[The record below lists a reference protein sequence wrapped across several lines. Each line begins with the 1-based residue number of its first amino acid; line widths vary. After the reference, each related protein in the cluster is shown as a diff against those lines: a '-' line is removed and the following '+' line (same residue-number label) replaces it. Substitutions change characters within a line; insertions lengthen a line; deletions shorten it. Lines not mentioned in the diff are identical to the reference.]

1 MRSSSVDAEGEEDDL
16 DMPETQSPSLQ
27 NDAPEDQDEE
37 EEDEEEEDDDEDADA
52 EADEDDDGS
61 EIVGAVK
68 RAPTRSRTSRARKSR
83 DLDSSEDDDESGSDG
98 DNDSDSSE
106 DSAVTQTPW
115 DKESDTAQEGDQDVV
130 TNSHCVYCGQDEEN
144 DPSDEY
150 EEYLECG
157 HCGDHAHKQCARN
170 ANSLSPDQDTT
181 PAGWF
186 CDDCVG
192 HGFHLQ
198 QEVDRLTINE
208 GSQRR
213 SSVPK
218 LARDLLPAARGGI
231 KPNSH
236 SVFNNLILDDDPM
249 DGSRSL
255 RKRKNSSVET
265 EEPPRRATSRKR
277 RRSTASDSQT
287 NINVTPRDLVKE
299 KSTATQSSGS
309 AKSEKSSNTRATR
322 LRGQPPQ
329 NTNAR
334 IISAETSDDNPKS
347 IIVAIPISAGAL
359 ENIERNAQRKARRRE
374 RDRARRALMG
384 NRKRKAGAM
393 KKSPEV
399 EETTASSSHYPAVAT
414 TLYDNPYYPFPDR
427 ELDTVQGKPFG
438 GILTDAEADTTKTYP
453 QQGDRDLFEESRRQ
467 AEEARKAE
475 QEANPIELPVRSKSS
490 GLPTKIKYIHFGGWE
505 IETLHAAPY
514 PEEYNRNPILCIC
527 EFCLK
532 YMSSSYVAFRHKL
545 KCPHKHPPGDEI
557 YRDNIIDADG
567 NKKSISFFEVD
578 GRRSP
583 LYCQNLCLLAKLFLG
598 SKTLY
603 YDVEPFLFYVMTE
616 NDEFGCHFVGYFSK
630 EKRDWMPPTDQLS
643 HVNLFPNSQPDHA
656 QANAGANSAD
666 PPGNNVSCILVFPVH
681 QRHGFGRTLIEFS
694 YLLTR
699 VEGRTGSPE
708 KPLSDLGLV
717 SYRSYWR
724 GVMCRLLLSY
734 RNRPKGSFSAT
745 FAGMARETGM
755 TIDDVISSLEA
766 LRAIVKDP
774 VTNKYALRCDW
785 AYMAEYLEKH
795 DKKRHIK
802 IDPDKLTWAP
812 YMMGKPTS
820 YFQVGEEA
828 NGPIQ
833 TKARRDEPEDIQAV
847 QPEEGVQQ
855 AQVNGTSTPDPEAVN
870 GEDISPK
877 ASRKAPPST
886 LTPQPSFTKGSP
898 RRRSPRISQSQPQ
911 SQAQSQSQS
920 QPEQTNGSV
929 EDDPA
934 SQNDI
939 SDTSSVRRGSAYTED
954 SIPASR
960 FEIFPPL
967 PGQSTK
973 RKPGRP
979 MGSRTRS
986 KLTPSNR
993 RQNSIESNNNN
1004 TIITGKGTSTPR
1016 GRPTNAARRARSKL
1030 DEMEVAPSAEEED
1043 EVQRQISS
1051 EHERA
1056 LEDAEDAVDENR
1068 GAAFVRPRF
1077 MGRVEVPEH
1086 AVVEDDEDEDE
1097 DAEGEDVEMGEQ
1109 EVGVGTG
1116 YDGFGGVRGLS
1127 GFPPDDDDDEEEDED
1142 ADADGDSDDE
1152 MVDADA

>member
-1 MRSSSVDAEGEEDDL
+1 MRSSSIDAEGEEEDL

-27 NDAPEDQDEE
+27 NDAPEDQDDD
-37 EEDEEEEDDDEDADA
+37 EDEEDDDEEDEDADA
-52 EADEDDDGS
+52 DQDDDDES

-68 RAPTRSRTSRARKSR
+68 RAPTRSRTSRARKGR
-83 DLDSSEDDDESGSDG
+83 DIESSEDDDSASDG
-98 DNDSDSSE
+98 DNDSDSSDE
-106 DSAVTQTPW
+106 SAATQAPW
-115 DKESDTAQEGDQDVV
+115 EKESDTAQEQDQDIV
-130 TNSHCVYCGQDEEN
+130 TDSTCVYCGQDEEN

-170 ANSLSPDQDTT
+170 ANSLSSDQDKNPQT
-181 PAGWF
+181 WL
-186 CDDCVG
+186 CHDCV
-192 HGFHLQ
+192 HNGFLA
-198 QEVDRLTINE
+198 VDRTTIND

-255 RKRKNSSVET
+255 RKRKNSSVELD
-265 EEPPRRATSRKR
+265 EPTPRATSRKR
-277 RRSTASDSQT
+277 RRSTASGSQT
-287 NINVTPRDLVKE
+287 NINVTPRDAVKE
-299 KSTATQSSGS
+299 QATKRQSSGS
-309 AKSEKSSNTRATR
+309 TGSEKSSNTRATR
-322 LRGQPPQ
+322 LRKQPQ
-329 NTNAR
+329 SSTNAR
-334 IISAETSDDNPKS
+334 IISAETHDDNLKS
-347 IIVAIPISAGAL
+347 LVIAIPISAAAL
-359 ENIERNAQRKARRRE
+359 EGIERNAQRKARRRE

-384 NRKRKAGAM
+384 SRK
-393 KKSPEV
+393 KKSGAQGDVSEAI
-399 EETTASSSHYPAVAT
+399 ETTSSHYPAVAT

-438 GILTDAEADTTKTYP
+438 GILTDAEADTTKTFP
-453 QQGDRDLFEESRRQ
+453 QQADRDLFEESRRQ

-475 QEANPIELPVRSKSS
+475 QEANPIELPSRSKSS
-490 GLPTKIKYIHFGGWE
+490 GGLPTKIKYIHFGGWE

-557 YRDNIIDADG
+557 YRDDIIDADG

-630 EKRDWMPPTDQLS
+630 EKRDWTPPSDPRASIEIGSDPLI
-643 HVNLFPNSQPDHA
+643 NGL
-656 QANAGANSAD
+656 QAKAGANAND

-724 GVMCRLLLSY
+724 GVMCRLLLGYKEAPRGSY
-734 RNRPKGSFSAT
+734 DISFSS
-745 FAGMARETGM
+745 MARATGM
-755 TIDDVISSLEA
+755 TVDDVISSLEA

-785 AYMAEYLEKH
+785 AYMAEYLDKH

-802 IDPDKLTWAP
+802 IDPAKLIWTP
-812 YMMGKPTS
+812 YVMGKPTS
-820 YFQVGEEA
+820 YFPVGEEA

-833 TKARRDEPEDIQAV
+833 TKARRDEPEDLQAV

-855 AQVNGTSTPDPEAVN
+855 AQVNGTSTPDPDAIN
-870 GEDISPK
+870 GENLSPK
-877 ASRKAPPST
+877 ATRKAPPST
-886 LTPQPSFTKGSP
+886 LTPQPSFTQGSP
-898 RRRSPRISQSQPQ
+898 RRSPRE
-911 SQAQSQSQS
+911 SQSQS
-920 QPEQTNGSV
+920 QPEQANGATQD
-929 EDDPA
+929 EPA
-934 SQNDI
+934 SQNDT

-960 FEIFPPL
+960 FEIFPHI
-967 PGQSTK
+967 PGQVTK
-973 RKPGRP
+973 RRPGRP

-986 KLTPSNR
+986 KLTPSVNR
-993 RQNSIESNNNN
+993 HADSTEE
-1004 TIITGKGTSTPR
+1004 STPYPTTTTR

-1030 DEMEVAPSAEEED
+1030 DEMEVAPSAEED
-1043 EVQRQISS
+1043 EIQRQISS

-1056 LEDAEDAVDENR
+1056 LEDVVDNNN
-1068 GAAFVRPRF
+1068 GAAFTRPKF
-1077 MGRVEVPEH
+1077 MGRLEVPEH
-1086 AVVEDDEDEDE
+1086 AVEDDEEDE
-1097 DAEGEDVEMGEQ
+1097 DAEGEDVEMGEI
-1109 EVGVGTG
+1109 GVGTG
-1116 YDGFGGVRGLS
+1116 YDGVGGVGAL
-1127 GFPPDDDDDEEEDED
+1127 PKEDEYVPGQDGDEDDED

-1152 MVDADA
+1152 MPDA

>member
-27 NDAPEDQDEE
+27 NDAPEDQDE
-37 EEDEEEEDDDEDADA
+37 DEEDDDDDDDDDVDADA
-52 EADEDDDGS
+52 EADPDDDES

-68 RAPTRSRTSRARKSR
+68 RAPTRTRTSRARKSR
-83 DLDSSEDDDESGSDG
+83 DAETSEDDDSASDG

-106 DSAVTQTPW
+106 ESAATQAPW
-115 DKESDTAQEGDQDVV
+115 DKESDTAQEQDQDVV
-130 TNSHCVYCGQDEEN
+130 TDSTCVYCGQDEEN

-157 HCGDHAHKQCARN
+157 HCGDHSHKQCARN
-170 ANSLSPDQDTT
+170 ANSLSSDQEKNSHT
-181 PAGWF
+181 WF
-186 CDDCVG
+186 CQDCVEN
-192 HGFHLQ
+192 GFHLQ
-198 QEVDRLTINE
+198 QGVDRMTIND

-255 RKRKNSSVET
+255 RKRKNSSAET
-265 EEPPRRATSRKR
+265 DEPTPRATSRKR
-277 RRSTASDSQT
+277 RRSTASESRT
-287 NINVTPRDLVKE
+287 TINVTPRDQVKE
-299 KSTATQSSGS
+299 QATTRSSGS
-309 AKSEKSSNTRATR
+309 AESEKSTTTRATR
-322 LRGQPPQ
+322 LRKQPQ
-329 NTNAR
+329 SSTNAR
-334 IISAETSDDNPKS
+334 IISIEVSDENHKS
-347 IIVAIPISAGAL
+347 LVVAIPISAAKL
-359 ENIERNAQRKARRRE
+359 EGIQVNAQRKARRRE

-384 NRKRKAGAM
+384 NRKRKGGAH
-393 KKSPEV
+393 KEVQEV
-399 EETTASSSHYPAVAT
+399 EEVTTSSHYPAVAT

-427 ELDTVQGKPFG
+427 EVDTVQGKPFG
-438 GILTDAEADTTKTYP
+438 GILTDAEADTTKTFP
-453 QQGDRDLFEESRRQ
+453 QQNDRDLFDESRRQ
-467 AEEARKAE
+467 ADEARKAE
-475 QEANPIELPVRSKSS
+475 QEARPVEMPSRSKTS

-557 YRDNIIDADG
+557 YRDDIIDADG

-630 EKRDWMPPTDQLS
+630 EKRDWSAPADPRASINIGPEPRIED
-643 HVNLFPNSQPDHA
+643 A
-656 QANAGANSAD
+656 QANSGANSTD
-666 PPGNNVSCILVFPVH
+666 SPGNNVSCILVFPVH

-699 VEGRTGSPE
+699 REGRTGSPE

-724 GVMCRLLLSY
+724 GVMCRLLLGYKEAPRGSY
-734 RNRPKGSFSAT
+734 DITFSSI
-745 FAGMARETGM
+745 ARATGM

-766 LRAIVKDP
+766 LRAIVKD
-774 VTNKYALRCDW
+774 TSSHKYALRCDW
-785 AYMAEYLEKH
+785 SYMAEYLEKH
-795 DKKRHIK
+795 DKKRHIR
-802 IDPDKLTWAP
+802 IDPDKLHWAP

-833 TKARRDEPEDIQAV
+833 TKARRDEPEDLQAV

-855 AQVNGTSTPDPEAVN
+855 AQVNGTSTPDPETIN
-870 GEDISPK
+870 GDNVSPK
-877 ASRKAPPST
+877 ASRKAPSST

-898 RRRSPRISQSQPQ
+898 RRSPRKSQSQPQ
-911 SQAQSQSQS
+911 PEPTNGTTQEDPTS
-920 QPEQTNGSV
+920 QPST
-929 EDDPA
+929 
-934 SQNDI
+934 
-939 SDTSSVRRGSAYTED
+939 SDSSSVRRGSTYTD
-954 SIPASR
+954 DNIPASR
-960 FEIFPPL
+960 FEIFPPI
-967 PGQSTK
+967 PGYST
-973 RKPGRP
+973 RRRPGRP

-986 KLTPSNR
+986 KPTPSAMR
-993 RQNSIESNNNN
+993 RA
-1004 TIITGKGTSTPR
+1004 TSLEEATPLPTTTPR

-1030 DEMEVAPSAEEED
+1030 DEMQVAPSTQEED
-1043 EVQRQISS
+1043 EIQRQISS

-1056 LEDAEDAVDENR
+1056 IEDLVDENN
-1068 GAAFVRPRF
+1068 GAVFTRPKF
-1077 MGRVEVPEH
+1077 LGRVEVPEH
-1086 AVVEDDEDEDE
+1086 AVEDDEEEDE
-1097 DAEGEDVEMGEQ
+1097 DAEGEEDVEMEM
-1109 EVGVGTG
+1109 GVGNG
-1116 YDGFGGVRGLS
+1116 YDGRGTVDARPREMEEEEEEQ
-1127 GFPPDDDDDEEEDED
+1127 GKGDEEDED

-1152 MVDADA
+1152 MVDA

>member
-1 MRSSSVDAEGEEDDL
+1 VSTIL
-16 DMPETQSPSLQ
+16 DKSP
-27 NDAPEDQDEE
+27 
-37 EEDEEEEDDDEDADA
+37 
-52 EADEDDDGS
+52 
-61 EIVGAVK
+61 
-68 RAPTRSRTSRARKSR
+68 
-83 DLDSSEDDDESGSDG
+83 
-98 DNDSDSSE
+98 
-106 DSAVTQTPW
+106 QTW
-115 DKESDTAQEGDQDVV
+115 LC
-130 TNSHCVYCGQDEEN
+130 H
-144 DPSDEY
+144 
-150 EEYLECG
+150 
-157 HCGDHAHKQCARN
+157 
-170 ANSLSPDQDTT
+170 
-181 PAGWF
+181 
-186 CDDCVG
+186 DCVEN
-192 HGFHLQ
+192 GFQLQ
-198 QEVDRLTINE
+198 HDVDRTTIND

-218 LARDLLPAARGGI
+218 LARDLLPAVRGGI

-255 RKRKNSSVET
+255 RKRKNSSVEDD
-265 EEPPRRATSRKR
+265 EPTPRATSRKR
-277 RRSTASDSQT
+277 RRSTASESQT
-287 NINVTPRDLVKE
+287 NINVTPRDAVKE
-299 KSTATQSSGS
+299 QTTRSSGS
-309 AKSEKSSNTRATR
+309 AESEKSSNTRANR
-322 LRGQPPQ
+322 LRKQPQ
-329 NTNAR
+329 SNTNAR
-334 IISAETSDDNPKS
+334 IVSAETHDDYPKS
-347 IIVAIPISAGAL
+347 LVVAIPISAAAL

-384 NRKRKAGAM
+384 GRK
-393 KKSPEV
+393 KKSGTHGDVSEV
-399 EETTASSSHYPAVAT
+399 VETTSSHYPAVAT

-438 GILTDAEADTTKTYP
+438 GILTDPEADTTKTFP
-453 QQGDRDLFEESRRQ
+453 QQADRDLFEESRRQ
-467 AEEARKAE
+467 ADKARRAE
-475 QEANPIELPVRSKSS
+475 QEANPIELPVRSKQS
-490 GLPTKIKYIHFGGWE
+490 GLPTKIKFIHFGGWE

-557 YRDNIIDADG
+557 YRDDIIDADG

-630 EKRDWMPPTDQLS
+630 EKRDWSPPLDPRASIEIGADPMTTG
-643 HVNLFPNSQPDHA
+643 V
-656 QANAGANSAD
+656 QAAAGANAID

-724 GVMCRLLLSY
+724 GVMCRLLLGYKEAPRGSY
-734 RNRPKGSFSAT
+734 DISFVS
-745 FAGMARETGM
+745 MARATGM
-755 TIDDVISSLEA
+755 TIDDVVSSLEA

-802 IDPDKLTWAP
+802 IDPAKLIWTP
-812 YMMGKPTS
+812 YVMGKPTS
-820 YFQVGEEA
+820 YFPVGEEA
-828 NGPIQ
+828 TGPIQ
-833 TKARRDEPEDIQAV
+833 TKARRDEPEDLQAA

-855 AQVNGTSTPDPEAVN
+855 AQVNGNSTPDPDTVHGDN
-870 GEDISPK
+870 LSPK
-877 ASRKAPPST
+877 ATRKAPPST
-886 LTPQPSFTKGSP
+886 LTPQPSITQGSP
-898 RRRSPRISQSQPQ
+898 RRSPRKSQSQP
-911 SQAQSQSQS
+911 
-920 QPEQTNGSV
+920 QPEQTNGATQ
-929 EDDPA
+929 EDPV
-934 SQNDI
+934 SQNDT

-960 FEIFPPL
+960 FEIFPPI
-967 PGQSTK
+967 PGQITK

-986 KLTPSNR
+986 KLTPSINR
-993 RQNSIESNNNN
+993 RADSIEE
-1004 TIITGKGTSTPR
+1004 STPPPATSI
-1016 GRPTNAARRARSKL
+1016 RPTTARRARSKL
-1030 DEMEVAPSAEEED
+1030 DAMEVAPSADED
-1043 EVQRQISS
+1043 EIQRQISS

-1056 LEDAEDAVDENR
+1056 ALEDVVQNNN
-1068 GAAFVRPRF
+1068 GAAFTRPKF
-1077 MGRVEVPEH
+1077 IGKLSMPEH
-1086 AVVEDDEDEDE
+1086 AVEDDEDEEDE
-1097 DAEGEDVEMGEQ
+1097 DAEGEDVEM

-1116 YDGFGGVRGLS
+1116 YDGRGNVNALPRRDS
-1127 GFPPDDDDDEEEDED
+1127 EYNVEEDED
-1142 ADADGDSDDE
+1142 EDVDAEGDSDDE
-1152 MVDADA
+1152 MADG

>member
-130 TNSHCVYCGQDEEN
+130 TNSHCVYVGILTEN

-170 ANSLSPDQDTT
+170 ANSLSPDQ
-181 PAGWF
+181 AGWF

-287 NINVTPRDLVKE
+287 NIN
-299 KSTATQSSGS
+299 STATQSSGS

-427 ELDTVQGKPFG
+427 ELDT
-438 GILTDAEADTTKTYP
+438 
-453 QQGDRDLFEESRRQ
+453 ESRRQ

-532 YMSSSYVAFRHKL
+532 YMSSSY
-545 KCPHKHPPGDEI
+545 
-557 YRDNIIDADG
+557 
-567 NKKSISFFEVD
+567 KSISFFEVD

-898 RRRSPRISQSQPQ
+898 RRRSPRKSQSQPQ

>member
-1 MRSSSVDAEGEEDDL
+1 MRSSSIDAEGEEDDL

-27 NDAPEDQDEE
+27 NDLPEDQDDD
-37 EEDEEEEDDDEDADA
+37 EDEEDDDEEDEDADA
-52 EADEDDDGS
+52 DADQDDDES

-68 RAPTRSRTSRARKSR
+68 RAPTRSRSSRARKSR
-83 DLDSSEDDDESGSDG
+83 DIESSEDDDSASDG
-98 DNDSDSSE
+98 DNDSDSSDE
-106 DSAVTQTPW
+106 SAATQAPW
-115 DKESDTAQEGDQDVV
+115 EKESDTAQEQDQDIV
-130 TNSHCVYCGQDEEN
+130 TDSTCVYCGQDEEN

-170 ANSLSPDQDTT
+170 ANSLSSDQGTSNPQT
-181 PAGWF
+181 WL
-186 CDDCVG
+186 CHDCV
-192 HGFHLQ
+192 HNGFLS
-198 QEVDRLTINE
+198 VDRSTIND

-255 RKRKNSSVET
+255 RKRKNSSVELDDPT
-265 EEPPRRATSRKR
+265 PRAASRKR
-277 RRSTASDSQT
+277 RRSTASGSQT
-287 NINVTPRDLVKE
+287 NINVTPRDAVKE
-299 KSTATQSSGS
+299 QSTTRQSIGS
-309 AKSEKSSNTRATR
+309 AESEKSSKTRR
-322 LRGQPPQ
+322 LRKQPQ
-329 NTNAR
+329 SSTNAR
-334 IISAETSDDNPKS
+334 IISIETHEDNPKTLV
-347 IIVAIPISAGAL
+347 IAIPISAAAL
-359 ENIERNAQRKARRRE
+359 EGIERNAQRKARRRE

-384 NRKRKAGAM
+384 SRK
-393 KKSPEV
+393 KKSGAQSDVYEAI
-399 EETTASSSHYPAVAT
+399 EATSSHYPAVAT

-438 GILTDAEADTTKTYP
+438 GILTDAEADTTKTFP
-453 QQGDRDLFEESRRQ
+453 QQADRDLFEESRRQ

-475 QEANPIELPVRSKSS
+475 QAANPIELPSRSKSS
-490 GLPTKIKYIHFGGWE
+490 GGLPTKIKYIHFGGWE

-557 YRDNIIDADG
+557 YRDDIIDADG

-616 NDEFGCHFVGYFSK
+616 NDEYGCHFVGYFSK
-630 EKRDWMPPTDQLS
+630 EKRDWTPPTDPRASIEIGSDPLT
-643 HVNLFPNSQPDHA
+643 NGL
-656 QANAGANSAD
+656 QAKAGANAND

-724 GVMCRLLLSY
+724 GVMCRLLLGYKEAPRGSHDI
-734 RNRPKGSFSAT
+734 SFSS
-745 FAGMARETGM
+745 MARATGM
-755 TIDDVISSLEA
+755 TVDDVISSLEA

-785 AYMAEYLEKH
+785 AYMAEYLDKH

-802 IDPDKLTWAP
+802 IDPAKLIWTP
-812 YMMGKPTS
+812 YVMGKPTS
-820 YFQVGEEA
+820 YFPVGEEA

-833 TKARRDEPEDIQAV
+833 TKARRDEPEDLQTA

-855 AQVNGTSTPDPEAVN
+855 AQVNGTSTPDPDATN
-870 GEDISPK
+870 GDNLSPK
-877 ASRKAPPST
+877 ATRKAPPST
-886 LTPQPSFTKGSP
+886 LTPQPSITQGSP
-898 RRRSPRISQSQPQ
+898 PRRSPRK
-911 SQAQSQSQS
+911 SQSQS
-920 QPEQTNGSV
+920 QPEQANGATQ
-929 EDDPA
+929 DDPT
-934 SQNDI
+934 SQNDT

-960 FEIFPPL
+960 FEIFPPI
-967 PGQSTK
+967 PGQVTK
-973 RKPGRP
+973 RRPGRP

-986 KLTPSNR
+986 KLTPSINR
-993 RQNSIESNNNN
+993 HADSIAESSPHP
-1004 TIITGKGTSTPR
+1004 TATPR

-1030 DEMEVAPSAEEED
+1030 DEMEVAPSAEED
-1043 EVQRQISS
+1043 EIQRQISS

-1056 LEDAEDAVDENR
+1056 LEDIVSTNN
-1068 GAAFVRPRF
+1068 GAAFTRPKF
-1077 MGRVEVPEH
+1077 MGKIEVPEH
-1086 AVVEDDEDEDE
+1086 AVEDDEEDE
-1097 DAEGEDVEMGEQ
+1097 DAEGEDVEME
-1109 EVGVGTG
+1109 EGVGTG
-1116 YDGFGGVRGLS
+1116 YDGVGGAALPIERE
-1127 GFPPDDDDDEEEDED
+1127 DEYVPGNDGDEEDEED
-1142 ADADGDSDDE
+1142 VDADGDSDDE
-1152 MVDADA
+1152 MPDA

>member
-1 MRSSSVDAEGEEDDL
+1 MRSSSIDAEGEEDDL
-16 DMPETQSPSLQ
+16 DMPETQSPSLM
-27 NDAPEDQDEE
+27 NDVEDQDDED
-37 EEDEEEEDDDEDADA
+37 EEDEEDEDADA
-52 EADEDDDGS
+52 DQDDDES

-83 DLDSSEDDDESGSDG
+83 NIETSEDDDSASDA
-98 DNDSDSSE
+98 DNDSDSSDE
-106 DSAVTQTPW
+106 SAATQAPW
-115 DKESDTAQEGDQDVV
+115 EKESDTAQEQDQDVV
-130 TNSHCVYCGQDEEN
+130 TDSTCVYCGQDEEN

-170 ANSLSPDQDTT
+170 ASSLSSDQDKDPQT
-181 PAGWF
+181 WL
-186 CDDCVG
+186 CHDCVEN
-192 HGFHLQ
+192 GFHLQ
-198 QEVDRLTINE
+198 QDVDRMTIHD

-236 SVFNNLILDDDPM
+236 SP
-249 DGSRSL
+249 
-255 RKRKNSSVET
+255 
-265 EEPPRRATSRKR
+265 
-277 RRSTASDSQT
+277 
-287 NINVTPRDLVKE
+287 
-299 KSTATQSSGS
+299 QSS
-309 AKSEKSSNTRATR
+309 
-322 LRGQPPQ
+322 
-329 NTNAR
+329 TNAR
-334 IISAETSDDNPKS
+334 IIFEETIDEISKS
-347 IIVAIPISAGAL
+347 LVIAIPISAAAL

-384 NRKRKAGAM
+384 GRKKKTGAH
-393 KKSPEV
+393 SDVHEV
-399 EETTASSSHYPAVAT
+399 VETVSSHYPAVAT

-438 GILTDAEADTTKTYP
+438 GILTDAEADTTKTFP
-453 QQGDRDLFEESRRQ
+453 QQPDRDLFEESRRRT
-467 AEEARKAE
+467 EEARKAE
-475 QEANPIELPVRSKSS
+475 QEANPIELPSRSKSS
-490 GLPTKIKYIHFGGWE
+490 GGLPTKIKYIHFGGWE

-514 PEEYNRNPILCIC
+514 PEEYNRNPVLCIC

-557 YRDNIIDADG
+557 YRDDIIDADG

-616 NDEFGCHFVGYFSK
+616 NDEYGCHFVGYFSK
-630 EKRDWMPPTDQLS
+630 EKRDWSPPLDPRASIEIGADPLTNG
-643 HVNLFPNSQPDHA
+643 V
-656 QANAGANSAD
+656 QAKAGANAND

-724 GVMCRLLLSY
+724 GVMCRLLLGYKEAPRGSY
-734 RNRPKGSFSAT
+734 DISFSSI
-745 FAGMARETGM
+745 ARATGM
-755 TIDDVISSLEA
+755 TVDDVISSLEA

-774 VTNKYALRCDW
+774 FTNKYALRCDW
-785 AYMAEYLEKH
+785 AYMAEYLDKH

-802 IDPDKLTWAP
+802 IDPAKLIWTP
-812 YMMGKPTS
+812 YVMGKPTS
-820 YFQVGEEA
+820 YFLVGEEA
-828 NGPIQ
+828 TGPIQ
-833 TKARRDEPEDIQAV
+833 TKARRDEPEDVQAV

-855 AQVNGTSTPDPEAVN
+855 AQVNGDTVPDPEAVN
-870 GEDISPK
+870 GDNISPK
-877 ASRKAPPST
+877 ATRKAPPST
-886 LTPQPSFTKGSP
+886 LTPQPSITMGSP
-898 RRRSPRISQSQPQ
+898 RRSPRKSQSET
-911 SQAQSQSQS
+911 
-920 QPEQTNGSV
+920 QPERSQQTNGTTQ
-929 EDDPA
+929 EDPA
-934 SQNDI
+934 SQNDT

-960 FEIFPPL
+960 FEIFPPI
-967 PGQSTK
+967 PGQVTK

-986 KLTPSNR
+986 KLTPSANR
-993 RQNSIESNNNN
+993 RAEI
-1004 TIITGKGTSTPR
+1004 
-1016 GRPTNAARRARSKL
+1016 
-1030 DEMEVAPSAEEED
+1030 APSPSED
-1043 EVQRQISS
+1043 EIQRQISS

-1056 LEDAEDAVDENR
+1056 ALEEVVDKNN
-1068 GAAFVRPRF
+1068 GAAFTRPKF
-1077 MGRVEVPEH
+1077 MGKLNVPEH
-1086 AVVEDDEDEDE
+1086 AVEDDDEDE
-1097 DAEGEDVEMGEQ
+1097 DAEGEDVEMGEA
-1109 EVGVGTG
+1109 GVGTG
-1116 YDGFGGVRGLS
+1116 YDGVGGVNALPQGS
-1127 GFPPDDDDDEEEDED
+1127 SYGTGENGDEDDED
-1142 ADADGDSDDE
+1142 ADAEGDSDDE
-1152 MVDADA
+1152 MPDA

>member
-1 MRSSSVDAEGEEDDL
+1 MRSSSIDAEGEDDDL
-16 DMPETQSPSLQ
+16 DMPETQSPSLM
-27 NDAPEDQDEE
+27 NDVEDQDD
-37 EEDEEEEDDDEDADA
+37 EDEEDDEDEDADA
-52 EADEDDDGS
+52 DQDDDES

-68 RAPTRSRTSRARKSR
+68 RAPTRSRASRARKSR
-83 DLDSSEDDDESGSDG
+83 DIETSDDDDSASDR
-98 DNDSDSSE
+98 DNDSDSSDE
-106 DSAVTQTPW
+106 SAATQAPW
-115 DKESDTAQEGDQDVV
+115 EKESDTAQEQDQDVV
-130 TNSHCVYCGQDEEN
+130 TDSTCVYCGQDEEN

-170 ANSLSPDQDTT
+170 ASSLSSDQDKHPQT
-181 PAGWF
+181 WL
-186 CDDCVG
+186 CHDCVEN
-192 HGFHLQ
+192 GFHLQ
-198 QEVDRLTINE
+198 QDVDRMTIND

-255 RKRKNSSVET
+255 RKRKNSSIEAD
-265 EEPPRRATSRKR
+265 EPTPRATSRKR
-277 RRSTASDSQT
+277 RRSTASESQT
-287 NINVTPRDLVKE
+287 NINVTPRDAVKE
-299 KSTATQSSGS
+299 QAAATRSSGS
-309 AKSEKSSNTRATR
+309 AESEKSSNTRSTR
-322 LRGQPPQ
+322 LRKQPQ
-329 NTNAR
+329 SSTNAR
-334 IISAETSDDNPKS
+334 VIFEETIDENSKS
-347 IIVAIPISAGAL
+347 LVVAIPISAAAL

-384 NRKRKAGAM
+384 GRK
-393 KKSPEV
+393 KKTGTHGDVHEV
-399 EETTASSSHYPAVAT
+399 VETISSHYPAVAT

-438 GILTDAEADTTKTYP
+438 GILTEAEADTTKTFP
-453 QQGDRDLFEESRRQ
+453 QQPDRDLFEESRRQ

-475 QEANPIELPVRSKSS
+475 QEANPIELPSRSKSS
-490 GLPTKIKYIHFGGWE
+490 GGLPTKIKYIHFGGWE

-514 PEEYNRNPILCIC
+514 PEEYNRNPVLCIC

-557 YRDNIIDADG
+557 YRDDIIDADG

-616 NDEFGCHFVGYFSK
+616 NDEYGCHFVGYFSK
-630 EKRDWMPPTDQLS
+630 EKRDWSPPLDPRASIEIGADPLTNG
-643 HVNLFPNSQPDHA
+643 V
-656 QANAGANSAD
+656 QAKAGANAND

-724 GVMCRLLLSY
+724 GVMCRLLLGYKEAPRGSY
-734 RNRPKGSFSAT
+734 DISFSS
-745 FAGMARETGM
+745 MARATGM

-774 VTNKYALRCDW
+774 FTNKYALRCDW
-785 AYMAEYLEKH
+785 AYMAEYLDKH

-802 IDPDKLTWAP
+802 IDPAKLIWTP
-812 YMMGKPTS
+812 YVMGKPTS
-820 YFQVGEEA
+820 YFPVGEEA
-828 NGPIQ
+828 TGPIQ
-833 TKARRDEPEDIQAV
+833 TKARRDEPEDVQAV

-855 AQVNGTSTPDPEAVN
+855 AQVNGNATPDPEAVN
-870 GEDISPK
+870 GDNISPK
-877 ASRKAPPST
+877 ATRKAPPST
-886 LTPQPSFTKGSP
+886 LTPQPSITMGSP
-898 RRRSPRISQSQPQ
+898 RRSPRKSQSQPQ
-911 SQAQSQSQS
+911 AEQSQ
-920 QPEQTNGSV
+920 QTNGTTQ
-929 EDDPA
+929 EDPA
-934 SQNDI
+934 SQNDT

-960 FEIFPPL
+960 FEIFPPI
-967 PGQSTK
+967 PGQVTK

-986 KLTPSNR
+986 KLTPSANR
-993 RQNSIESNNNN
+993 RAESIEEV
-1004 TIITGKGTSTPR
+1004 TPLPTTTPR
-1016 GRPTNAARRARSKL
+1016 GARPTNTTRRARSKL
-1030 DEMEVAPSAEEED
+1030 DEMEVAPSPSED
-1043 EVQRQISS
+1043 EIQRQISS

-1056 LEDAEDAVDENR
+1056 ALEEVVDKNN
-1068 GAAFVRPRF
+1068 GAAFTRPKF
-1077 MGRVEVPEH
+1077 IGKLNVPEH
-1086 AVVEDDEDEDE
+1086 AVEDDDEDE
-1097 DAEGEDVEMGEQ
+1097 DAEGEDVEMGE
-1109 EVGVGTG
+1109 VGVGTG
-1116 YDGFGGVRGLS
+1116 YDGEGGVNALPQGEAY
-1127 GFPPDDDDDEEEDED
+1127 GAGENEDDEDED

-1152 MVDADA
+1152 MPDA

>member
-83 DLDSSEDDDESGSDG
+83 DLDSSEDDDKSGTDG

-130 TNSHCVYCGQDEEN
+130 TNSHCV
-144 DPSDEY
+144 
-150 EEYLECG
+150 
-157 HCGDHAHKQCARN
+157 
-170 ANSLSPDQDTT
+170 PDQ
-181 PAGWF
+181 AGWF

-265 EEPPRRATSRKR
+265 EEPPQRATSRKR

-399 EETTASSSHYPAVAT
+399 EETFASSSHYPAVAT

-490 GLPTKIKYIHFGGWE
+490 GLPTKIKYIRFGGWE

-828 NGPIQ
+828 TGPIQ

-855 AQVNGTSTPDPEAVN
+855 AQVNGTSTPDPEV
-870 GEDISPK
+870 
-877 ASRKAPPST
+877 
-886 LTPQPSFTKGSP
+886 GSP
-898 RRRSPRISQSQPQ
+898 RRRSPRKSQSQPQ
-911 SQAQSQSQS
+911 SQAQSQSQFQS

-929 EDDPA
+929 QDDPA

-1030 DEMEVAPSAEEED
+1030 DEME
-1043 EVQRQISS
+1043 
-1051 EHERA
+1051 
-1056 LEDAEDAVDENR
+1056 DAVDENR

>member
-1 MRSSSVDAEGEEDDL
+1 MRSSSIDAEGEEDDL
-16 DMPETQSPSLQ
+16 DMPETQSPSLM
-27 NDAPEDQDEE
+27 NDVEDQDD
-37 EEDEEEEDDDEDADA
+37 EDEEDEDADA
-52 EADEDDDGS
+52 DQDDDES

-68 RAPTRSRTSRARKSR
+68 RAPTRRSRTSRARKSR
-83 DLDSSEDDDESGSDG
+83 DMETSEDDDSASDG
-98 DNDSDSSE
+98 DNDSDSSDE
-106 DSAVTQTPW
+106 SAATQAPW
-115 DKESDTAQEGDQDVV
+115 EKESDTAQEQDQDVV
-130 TNSHCVYCGQDEEN
+130 TDSTCVYCGQDEEN

-170 ANSLSPDQDTT
+170 ANSLSSDQDKDPQT
-181 PAGWF
+181 WL
-186 CDDCVG
+186 CHDCVEN
-192 HGFHLQ
+192 GFHLQ
-198 QEVDRLTINE
+198 QDVDRMTIND

-255 RKRKNSSVET
+255 RKRKNSSIEAD
-265 EEPPRRATSRKR
+265 EPTPRAASRKR
-277 RRSTASDSQT
+277 RRSTASDSQI
-287 NINVTPRDLVKE
+287 NINVTPRDAVKE
-299 KSTATQSSGS
+299 QTAATRSSGS
-309 AKSEKSSNTRATR
+309 AESEKSSNTRSTR
-322 LRGQPPQ
+322 LRKQPQ
-329 NTNAR
+329 SSTNAR
-334 IISAETSDDNPKS
+334 IIFEETIDDNSKS
-347 IIVAIPISAGAL
+347 LVVAIPISAAAL

-384 NRKRKAGAM
+384 GRKKKTGAHGDVH
-393 KKSPEV
+393 EV
-399 EETTASSSHYPAVAT
+399 VETVSSHYPAVAT

-438 GILTDAEADTTKTYP
+438 GILTDAEADTTKTFP
-453 QQGDRDLFEESRRQ
+453 QQPDRDLFEESRRQ

-475 QEANPIELPVRSKSS
+475 QEANPIELPSRAKPSG

-514 PEEYNRNPILCIC
+514 PEEYNRNPVLCIC

-557 YRDNIIDADG
+557 YRDDIIDADG

-616 NDEFGCHFVGYFSK
+616 NDEYGCHFVGYFSK
-630 EKRDWMPPTDQLS
+630 EKRDWSPPLDPRASIEIGADPLTNG
-643 HVNLFPNSQPDHA
+643 V
-656 QANAGANSAD
+656 QAKAGANAND
-666 PPGNNVSCILVFPVH
+666 PPGNNVSCIL
-681 QRHGFGRTLIEFS
+681 
-694 YLLTR
+694 
-699 VEGRTGSPE
+699 GRTGSPE

-724 GVMCRLLLSY
+724 GVMCRLLLGYKEAPRGSY
-734 RNRPKGSFSAT
+734 DISFSS
-745 FAGMARETGM
+745 MARATGM
-755 TIDDVISSLEA
+755 TVDDVISSLEA

-774 VTNKYALRCDW
+774 STNKYALRCDW
-785 AYMAEYLEKH
+785 AYMAEYLDKH

-802 IDPDKLTWAP
+802 IDPAKLIWTP
-812 YMMGKPTS
+812 YVMGKPTS
-820 YFQVGEEA
+820 YFPVGEEA
-828 NGPIQ
+828 TGPIQ
-833 TKARRDEPEDIQAV
+833 TKARRDEPEDLQAV

-855 AQVNGTSTPDPEAVN
+855 AQVNGNSTPDPEAVN
-870 GEDISPK
+870 GDNISPK
-877 ASRKAPPST
+877 ATRKVPPST
-886 LTPQPSFTKGSP
+886 LTPQPSITKGSP
-898 RRRSPRISQSQPQ
+898 RRSPRNSQSQPQ
-911 SQAQSQSQS
+911 AEQSQQINGTSQ
-920 QPEQTNGSV
+920 E
-929 EDDPA
+929 DPA
-934 SQNDI
+934 SQNDT

-960 FEIFPPL
+960 FEIFPPI
-967 PGQSTK
+967 PGQVTK

-986 KLTPSNR
+986 KLTPSANR
-993 RQNSIESNNNN
+993 RAGI
-1004 TIITGKGTSTPR
+1004 
-1016 GRPTNAARRARSKL
+1016 
-1030 DEMEVAPSAEEED
+1030 APSPSED
-1043 EVQRQISS
+1043 EIQRQISS

-1056 LEDAEDAVDENR
+1056 ALEEVVDKNN
-1068 GAAFVRPRF
+1068 GAAFTRPKF
-1077 MGRVEVPEH
+1077 MGKLNVPEH
-1086 AVVEDDEDEDE
+1086 AVEDDDEDE
-1097 DAEGEDVEMGEQ
+1097 DAEGEDVEMGE
-1109 EVGVGTG
+1109 VGVGTG
-1116 YDGFGGVRGLS
+1116 YDGVGSVNALPQGSSYGA
-1127 GFPPDDDDDEEEDED
+1127 GENGDEEDDED

-1152 MVDADA
+1152 MPDA

>member
-1 MRSSSVDAEGEEDDL
+1 V
-16 DMPETQSPSLQ
+16 SL
-27 NDAPEDQDEE
+27 NTDKNP
-37 EEDEEEEDDDEDADA
+37 
-52 EADEDDDGS
+52 
-61 EIVGAVK
+61 
-68 RAPTRSRTSRARKSR
+68 
-83 DLDSSEDDDESGSDG
+83 
-98 DNDSDSSE
+98 
-106 DSAVTQTPW
+106 QTW
-115 DKESDTAQEGDQDVV
+115 IC
-130 TNSHCVYCGQDEEN
+130 H
-144 DPSDEY
+144 
-150 EEYLECG
+150 
-157 HCGDHAHKQCARN
+157 
-170 ANSLSPDQDTT
+170 
-181 PAGWF
+181 
-186 CDDCVG
+186 DCVEN
-192 HGFHLQ
+192 GFHLQ
-198 QEVDRLTINE
+198 QDVDKVTIND

-255 RKRKNSSVET
+255 RKRKNSSVEE
-265 EEPPRRATSRKR
+265 EEPTPRATSRKR
-277 RRSTASDSQT
+277 RRSTASASQT
-287 NINVTPRDLVKE
+287 NINVTPRDALKE
-299 KSTATQSSGS
+299 RTMTSRSSGS
-309 AKSEKSSNTRATR
+309 AESEKSSHTRANR
-322 LRGQPPQ
+322 LRKQPQ
-329 NTNAR
+329 SNTNAR
-334 IISAETSDDNPKS
+334 IVSAETHDDHPKS
-347 IIVAIPISAGAL
+347 LVVAIPISAAAL

-384 NRKRKAGAM
+384 GRKRKTGTQG
-393 KKSPEV
+393 EV
-399 EETTASSSHYPAVAT
+399 SEVIETSSSHYPAVAT

-438 GILTDAEADTTKTYP
+438 GVLTDAEADTTKTFP
-453 QQGDRDLFEESRRQ
+453 QQPDRDLFEESRRQ
-467 AEEARKAE
+467 ADEARKAE
-475 QEANPIELPVRSKSS
+475 QEAHPIELPSRSKQS

-557 YRDNIIDADG
+557 YRDDIIDADG

-630 EKRDWMPPTDQLS
+630 EKRDWTPPLDPRAS
-643 HVNLFPNSQPDHA
+643 IEVGADPMINGA
-656 QANAGANSAD
+656 QAKAGANAID
-666 PPGNNVSCILVFPVH
+666 APGNNVSCILVFPVH

-734 RNRPKGSFSAT
+734 KEAPRGSYDISFVSI
-745 FAGMARETGM
+745 ARATGM
-755 TIDDVISSLEA
+755 TIDDVVSSLEA
-766 LRAIVKDP
+766 LRAIIKDP

-785 AYMAEYLEKH
+785 AYMAEYLDKH

-802 IDPDKLTWAP
+802 IDPAKLIWTP
-812 YMMGKPTS
+812 YVMGKPTS
-820 YFQVGEEA
+820 YFPVGEEA

-833 TKARRDEPEDIQAV
+833 TKARRDEPEDLQAV

-855 AQVNGTSTPDPEAVN
+855 ALVNGNSTPDPETVHSDN
-870 GEDISPK
+870 LSPK
-877 ASRKAPPST
+877 ATRKAPPST
-886 LTPQPSFTKGSP
+886 LTPQPSITQGSP
-898 RRRSPRISQSQPQ
+898 PRRSPRK
-911 SQAQSQSQS
+911 SQSQS
-920 QPEQTNGSV
+920 QPEQTNGTTH
-929 EDDPA
+929 EDPT
-934 SQNDI
+934 SQNDT

-954 SIPASR
+954 NIPASR
-960 FEIFPPL
+960 FEIFPPI
-967 PGQSTK
+967 PGQIMK

-986 KLTPSNR
+986 KLTPSINR
-993 RQNSIESNNNN
+993 RDDSIEE
-1004 TIITGKGTSTPR
+1004 STPPPNTASR
-1016 GRPTNAARRARSKL
+1016 IRPHTARRARSKL
-1030 DEMEVAPSAEEED
+1030 DEMEVAPSPDED
-1043 EVQRQISS
+1043 EIQRQISS

-1056 LEDAEDAVDENR
+1056 ALEDAAEKNN
-1068 GAAFVRPRF
+1068 GAAVFTRPNF
-1077 MGRVEVPEH
+1077 MGKLSVPEH
-1086 AVVEDDEDEDE
+1086 AVEDDDDEEDEDE
-1097 DAEGEDVEMGEQ
+1097 DAEGEDVDIEME
-1109 EVGVGTG
+1109 EIGVGNG
-1116 YDGFGGVRGLS
+1116 YDGMGSVNALPRRDS
-1127 GFPPDDDDDEEEDED
+1127 EYVVDENGAEEDEDEDED
-1142 ADADGDSDDE
+1142 ADAEGDSDDE
-1152 MVDADA
+1152 MVDA